1 MAVMISKTR
10 MLDLVK
16 NFRWKDIEAGL
27 AENPDLLKFRDERG
41 RNWLHLC
48 CGVNPKQRKL
58 KPADSVK
65 TARVLLDAGL
75 DVNRE
80 AFREGKW
87 RATPLWYAIA
97 RGENI
102 ALAKVL
108 LEHGSTPDHCL
119 WAAAFR
125 DDVAAIKLLVAAG
138 TDIDAVA
145 EGHTPFLGA
154 VQWSRFKAADALLKL
169 GANVNF
175 QDKLGLTALHYMLKK
190 NSDERHF
197 RTLIKH
203 GARGDLPNKDGVT
216 AGEIMRRKRA
226 PAFQKLATQLSQ

>member
-1 MAVMISKTR
+1 MVSKTR
-10 MLDLVK
+10 MIDWVK
-16 NFRWKDIEAGL
+16 SFRWKDIEAGL
-27 AENPDLLKFRDERG
+27 RENPDLLKFRDKRG
-41 RNWLHLC
+41 RNWLHLA
-48 CGVNPKQRKL
+48 CGVNPKPRKL

-87 RATPLWYAIA
+87 KATPLWYAIA

-102 ALAKVL
+102 ALSKFL
-108 LEHGSTPDHCL
+108 LERGSTPDHCL

-125 DDVAAIKLLVAAG
+125 GDVAAIKLLVAAG
-138 TDIDAVA
+138 ADMEAVA

-154 VQWSRFKAADALLKL
+154 VQWSRFKGAEALLKL
-169 GANVNF
+169 GANPNF
-175 QDKLGLTALHYMLKK
+175 QDSKGMTALHYMLKK
-190 NSDERHF
+190 GSDERHF
-197 RTLIKH
+197 RSLIKH

-216 AGEIMRRKRA
+216 AAEIMRRKRA
-226 PAFQKLATQLSQ
+226 PAFRKMAEQLGR